1 MLTFS
6 PDARAFTMELR
17 KAERTSR
24 EFWRVNPTSW
34 EIILM
39 RSVLVNDTST
49 SFSGY
54 AIDIEE
60 L

>member
-17 KAERTSR
+17 KAERTSL

-34 EIILM
+34 ERILM
-39 RSVLVNDTST
+39 RSVLVKDTSRPV
-49 SFSGY
+49 SGF
-54 AIDIEE
+54 AADFEE